1 MRMKDEY
8 KHRIASEIYTIG
20 KCLGIGFLLALIP
33 FAIGVYLDFTGSN
46 SKDFFYCLSL
56 YVVLPLPLF
65 GVYFSRL
72 CKQIY
77 KGYKWVL
84 KWK

>member
-1 MRMKDEY
+1 MKDEV

-20 KCLGIGFLLALIP
+20 KFLVIGFLLALIP
-33 FAIGVYLDFTGSN
+33 FAIGVYLDLDGSN
-46 SKDFFYCLSL
+46 NKDFFYCLAL

-65 GVYFSRL
+65 CIYFKRL
-72 CKQIY
+72 CKHIY

>member
-1 MRMKDEY
+1 MKDEV

-20 KCLGIGFLLALIP
+20 KFLGIGFLLALIP
-33 FAIGVYLDFTGSN
+33 FAIGVYLDLDGSN
-46 SKDFFYCLSL
+46 NKDFFYCLAL

-65 GVYFSRL
+65 CIYLKRL
-72 CKQIY
+72 CKHIY

>member
-1 MRMKDEY
+1 MKDEH
-8 KHRIASEIYTIG
+8 KHRIAAELYTIG
-20 KCLGIGFLLALIP
+20 KYIGIGFLLALIP
-33 FAIGVYLDFTGSN
+33 FAIGVYLDFSESSN
-46 SKDFFYCLSL
+46 KDFFYCLAL
-56 YVVLPLPLF
+56 YVVLPLHLF
-65 GVYFSRL
+65 CVYFIRF